1 MKIFTKHLIDEIS
14 VENAGVKIRGAFSL
28 VEFNFNYF
36 CQNKIDEF
44 MQYVLINHSGVEKWV
59 LEKNYPIANTHEI
72 LIIKRQKIQLSLIF
86 Q

>member
-44 MQYVLINHSGVEKWV
+44 MQYVLINHSGVEK
-59 LEKNYPIANTHEI
+59 
-72 LIIKRQKIQLSLIF
+72 
-86 Q
+86 